1 MRSIRNRSMHN
12 ISVSIV
18 YATAEKQWL
27 FETTVA
33 RGTSAAEL
41 FEIANFRRDI
51 TALANLSVDSLSLGV
66 YAQKIDPDYLL
77 EQGDR
82 VEIYRSLKADPKE
95 VRRQLAVLGK
105 TIGKTKS

>member
-1 MRSIRNRSMHN
+1 MHN

-27 FETTVA
+27 FEATVV

-41 FEIANFRRDI
+41 FEMANFRRDI
-51 TALANLSVDSLSLGV
+51 SDLAELDLSSVSLGV
-66 YAQKIDPDYLL
+66 YAQKVDSDYLL

-82 VEIYRSLKADPKE
+82 VEVYRSLKADPKE

-105 TIGKTKS
+105 TIGKTKK